1 MRLNNDFTP
10 DPDGDTNVFKSLKNV
25 TDLPEEMLEIVS
37 ANATEL
43 AKSLEKQSL
52 ETQANLKDDGE
63 EEDTLGIILTPFI
76 MELSFI
82 KIQLAALIDQ
92 VSELQNGDSN

>member
-1 MRLNNDFTP
+1 MRLNSDFTP

-37 ANATEL
+37 ANASEL

-76 MELSFI
+76 MELSFL

-92 VSELQNGDSN
+92 VAELQNGDSN

>member
-76 MELSFI
+76 MELSFL

-92 VSELQNGDSN
+92 VAELQNGDSN

>member
-1 MRLNNDFTP
+1 MRLNSDFTP

-25 TDLPEEMLEIVS
+25 TDLPEEMLDIVS
-37 ANATEL
+37 ANANEL

-52 ETQANLKDDGE
+52 KTQANLKEEGE

-92 VSELQNGDSN
+92 VSELHNGDSN